1 MTKYILLFQ
10 ICSLL
15 SQQCYP
21 PMTDGEPIDSWSE
34 CVEKGAIKV
43 IELIQTDR
51 ETWDKNKFVVKYWC
65 NEDNSNKT
73 PTSRKQF
80 EKEI

>member
-1 MTKYILLFQ
+1 MIKYILLFQ
-10 ICSLL
+10 VCSLL

-21 PMTDGEPIDSWSE
+21 PMTDKELIDSWSE

-43 IELIQTDR
+43 IELVQTDR

-73 PTSRKQF
+73 PTSSKQF

>member
-21 PMTDGEPIDSWSE
+21 PMTDREPIDSWSE

-43 IELIQTDR
+43 IELVQTDR

-65 NEDNSNKT
+65 NEDKPNKT
-73 PTSRKQF
+73 PASSKQF